1 MSDADA
7 PLVLVEERGAVARV
21 TLNRPR
27 AGNALALPLIEA
39 LAAAFA
45 ALAPREDIKVIV
57 VAGAGGRI
65 FCAGHDL
72 GELRDALGDDASAAD
87 GAYLARDFAGITA
100 LMQAIM
106 AQPQIIIAEIE
117 GVATAA
123 GCELAAACDLALAA
137 SSARFAVPGVNI
149 GFWCHTPQVQ
159 LIRAVGVKHAM
170 MMLATGRLFPAAH
183 ALEIGLVNALHPPEE
198 LAGAVAALAAEIA
211 AKPASVLRQ
220 GKASFNRIAGRGTA
234 DAYGIA
240 REAAMAHILHPDA
253 REGITAFTEKRDP
266 RWV

>member
-1 MSDADA
+1 MNDPDA
-7 PLVLVEERGAVARV
+7 PLVLLDERGAIVRV
-21 TLNRPR
+21 TLNRPH

-72 GELRDALGDDASAAD
+72 GELRSALDRETPDE
-87 GAYLARDFAGITA
+87 AYLARDFAALTA

-106 AQPQIIIAEIE
+106 AQPQIVIAEIE

-137 SSARFAVPGVNI
+137 SNARFAVPGVNI

-159 LIRAVGVKHAM
+159 LIRAVGAKHAM
-170 MMLATGRLFPAAH
+170 MMLATGRLFPATH
-183 ALEIGLVNALHPPEE
+183 ALEIGLVNALYPPEE
-198 LAGAVAALAAEIA
+198 LAGAVEALAAEIA

-220 GKASFNRIAGRGTA
+220 GKASFNRIAGRGIA
-234 DAYGIA
+234 EAYAIA
-240 REAAMAHILHPDA
+240 REAAQAHILHPDA
-253 REGITAFTEKRDP
+253 KEGITAFTEKRDP
-266 RWV
+266 RWI